1 MANPAQMGF
10 GFEAMAEEQE
20 TAHLRSEMEAGITA
34 YRAMLEQHN
43 QAMLAGDEKRVM
55 AIRKEAN
62 RLAVKLNGGE
72 PSILGGAGAPG
83 YVLMDSTAAPPGMV
97 PTWGEQGEFDI
108 KVGDMPVHIRMD
120 GMLGICQ
127 SMSMWPGFSASV
139 VEPEKPFFSETGFRS
154 FIGVH
159 ADPSPGITP
168 DEFARQVIAEHIRG
182 ECKGKLRSVKEE
194 YRGRY

>member
-1 MANPAQMGF
+1 MGF
-10 GFEAMAEEQE
+10 GFEAMAEERE
-20 TAHLRSEMEAGITA
+20 TAHLPAQMDAGIDA
-34 YRAMLEQHN
+34 YRAMLEEHN
-43 QAMLAGDEKRVM
+43 RAMLAGDEKRVM
-55 AIRKEAN
+55 ALRKEAN

-72 PSILGGAGAPG
+72 HGILGGPDAPG
-83 YVLMDSTAAPPGMV
+83 YVLMRSTAAPPGTV
-97 PTWGEQGEFDI
+97 PIWGQQGEFDI
-108 KVGDMPVHIRMD
+108 KVGDMPVHIEMD

-127 SMSMWPGFSASV
+127 SMSVWPGFSANV

-159 ADPSPGITP
+159 ADASPGITP
-168 DEFARQVIAEHIRG
+168 DEFAHQVIAAHIRG